1 MSFVLPTA
9 VDSIAATTMYLA
21 IFAILLISFHGSRML
36 LIFIARIIYFFVARY
51 ASCMIN
57 QFSDMYVL
65 YPLVLFFFVVVNFTV
80 NAKHT
85 SNFVFLLI
93 YVYDPRNFIR

>member
-51 ASCMIN
+51 ASSCMIN
-57 QFSDMYVL
+57 QFSD
-65 YPLVLFFFVVVNFTV
+65 
-80 NAKHT
+80 
-85 SNFVFLLI
+85 I
-93 YVYDPRNFIR
+93 YVRAISISLSYFFLCRSKFYSQRKTYK